1 MCIPQEVKH
10 QKLVAHK
17 SERQHTIIARNQA

>member
-17 SERQHTIIARNQA
+17 SEHRHTVIARNQA